1 MENKITSGSKVIDK
15 LLNDG
20 YEKDIINCVY
30 GPAGSGKT
38 LFCLLCCISVA
49 KSGKKIIYFD
59 TEGGFSIERL
69 HQLTEDYKEVLSKIV
84 FFRPISFEEQKK
96 AFEKLKQVI
105 NDKTGLIVVDT
116 VSMLYRLELGQTDDI
131 YEVNRELGQQ
141 ISFLGEIARKKGI
154 LVLITNQVYS
164 DFENKGNI
172 KMVGGDILKYGAK
185 CLIELKKLHSSKR
198 AALLKKHRSI
208 AEDKT
213 VFFKI
218 VNEGMASVEE
228 GKDIRCQKPPIRD
241 E

>member
-1 MENKITSGSKVIDK
+1 MENKVTSGSEVIDK
-15 LLNDG
+15 LLNGG

-38 LFCLLCCISVA
+38 LLCLLCCIQVA

-59 TEGGFSIERL
+59 TEGGFSVERL
-69 HQLTEDYKEVLSKIV
+69 QQLTKNYKEVLNNTL
-84 FFRPISFEEQKK
+84 FFRPISFEEQKN
-96 AFEKLKQVI
+96 AFEKLKQAL
-105 NDKTGLIVVDT
+105 NDTTGLIVVDT
-116 VSMLYRLELGQTDDI
+116 VSMLYRLEIGQTDDI

-164 DFENKGNI
+164 DFENKGNV

-185 CLIELKKLHSSKR
+185 CLIELKKLHGGKI

-213 VFFKI
+213 ALFKI
-218 VNEGMASVEE
+218 VNEGITHLEE
-228 GKDIRCQKPPIRD
+228 GKDIRF
-241 E
+241 

>member
-1 MENKITSGSKVIDK
+1 MENKITSGSEVIDT
-15 LLNDG
+15 LLNGG
-20 YEKDIINCVY
+20 YEKDVINCVY

-38 LFCLLCCISVA
+38 LFCLLCAISVA
-49 KSGKKIIYFD
+49 KSGKKVIYFD
-59 TEGGFSIERL
+59 TEGGFSVERL
-69 HQLTEDYKEVLSKIV
+69 EQLTKDYEDILNRVV

-96 AFEKLKQVI
+96 AFEKLKHVI

-164 DFENKGNI
+164 DFENKGNV

-185 CLIELKKLHSSKR
+185 CLIELKKLHGGKIV
-198 AALLKKHRSI
+198 ALLKKHRSI
-208 AEDKT
+208 AENKK
-213 VFFKI
+213 VFLKI
-218 VNEGMASVEE
+218 VNEGIAPVEE
-228 GKDIRCQKPPIRD
+228 GKGIRF
-241 E
+241 